1 MEAVPRMTERS
12 FNGGTEGDS
21 MELTKE
27 TFDDFISRLKYHHQG
42 EGVNDHCT
50 RDPLFI
56 VQNRKRITGMDG
68 SFADEYIWV
77 NFDRDIDEADERT
90 AKRLD
95 ALADDIFK
103 ERDLKGW
110 EKIYYVDCW
119 EYVSAHLTKEA
130 AEAFIARKK
139 HDYDQ
144 LRVYVDCQLYCWEF
158 NAIVNGLLA
167 GKITFTG

>member
-1 MEAVPRMTERS
+1 
-12 FNGGTEGDS
+12 

-27 TFDDFISRLKYHHQG
+27 TFDDFISRLKYHHRG

-56 VQNRKRITGMDG
+56 VEKRERVTGFD
-68 SFADEYIWV
+68 SDYCDDYIWI
-77 NFDRDIDEADERT
+77 NFDNDHAEADTRT
-90 AKRLD
+90 TKRLD
-95 ALADDIFK
+95 ALDDAGRETGAWK
-103 ERDLKGW
+103 KV
-110 EKIYYVDCW
+110 YYVDRW

-144 LRVYVDCQLYCWEF
+144 LRVYVDCQFYCWEF
-158 NAIVNGLLA
+158 NAIVNGLLD
-167 GKITFTG
+167 GKITFNG